1 MFKFITRQHFL
12 VNLLVAF
19 GLLFALIFG
28 FLSLLDVITRH
39 NEYEKVPDVSGKS
52 LQEAFDI
59 LQEQGFKVEIQDS
72 SWNASIPPLNVIK
85 QSPAGA
91 EMVKAHRLIFLTVN
105 RSQPPLVEMPDL
117 VGFSFRNA
125 SLYINQ
131 LGLELGDTLRRPD
144 IAKDAVLEQ
153 IFNGKSISPG
163 TRIFFGSKI
172 SFVLGSGLGSNEY
185 DVPDMVGLTFAE
197 GKTLLRSLGLNLGGI
212 YTDPDVKDSANAFI
226 YRQNP
231 NESSPL
237 VEGGKQTNRIREGQ
251 SIDLWLSRERRE
263 KLEITEEDMIPGE

>member
-1 MFKFITRQHFL
+1 VFKFITRQPFL

-28 FLSLLDVITRH
+28 FLSLLNVITRH